1 MARKPRLQRLQEAT
15 ALLSSYKAAG
25 LADDYQARFIRD
37 MVTRLTGTRNL
48 TSKQKNWLDNL
59 IEEGV
64 PAPKG
69 DQALIER
76 IEKALAIEG
85 TDHIRDPLTDFLGRE
100 RKGWDISDKAQAFR
114 EKLLKEAE
122 GIAINGP
129 WIPSAE
135 QVEKLRMCLDLAK
148 SRDGVYWQTHP
159 GDGRALMKVQDY
171 IAGEEEHIDKW
182 SVERLIKCFRVA
194 FRELDKPYAKE
205 GDMIWT
211 RVQSDDPSNTKY
223 HHSTV
228 IVPAL
233 IAGPPEIN
241 ERGRIVYP
249 VLADGTMT
257 YLTQTNLM
265 KRKPKNKE

>member
-1 MARKPRLQRLQEAT
+1 MPRKPRIQRLQEAQV
-15 ALLSSYKAAG
+15 LLSAYTQAG

-37 MVTRLTGTRNL
+37 MVTRLTGSRNL
-48 TSKQKNWLDNL
+48 TSKQKSWLDSL

-69 DQALIER
+69 NAELIQRIER
-76 IEKALAIEG
+76 ALQTPG
-85 TDHIRDPLTDFLGRE
+85 TAHLQNPLTDFLGRE
-100 RKGWDISDKAQAFR
+100 RKGWDVSDKQRAFR
-114 EKLLKEAE
+114 ERLLKEAE
-122 GIAINGP
+122 DIAVNGP
-129 WIPSAE
+129 WIPSSE
-135 QVEKLRMCLDLAK
+135 QVEKLKMCLDLAK

-171 IAGEEEHIDKW
+171 FAGEEEHIDQW

-194 FRELDKPYAKE
+194 FRELDKPYANQ

-211 RVQSDDPSNTKY
+211 RVRDDNPGNTKY

-228 IVPAL
+228 VVPAL

-241 ERGRIVYP
+241 ERGSIVYP

-257 YLTQTNLM
+257 YLSKDNLM
-265 KRKPKNKE
+265 KRKPRS